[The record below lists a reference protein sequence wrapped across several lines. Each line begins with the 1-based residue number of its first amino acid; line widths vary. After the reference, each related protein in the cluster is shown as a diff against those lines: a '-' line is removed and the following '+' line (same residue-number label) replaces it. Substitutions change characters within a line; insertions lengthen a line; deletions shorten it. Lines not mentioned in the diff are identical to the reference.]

1 MRIRNFCVIPK
12 VINTLKSIG
21 KYSDY
26 YRIMVIFAP
35 KYALLIKYQ
44 NLNRDKNEKDVMGSR
59 DADGTDGM

>member
-1 MRIRNFCVIPK
+1 
-12 VINTLKSIG
+12 
-21 KYSDY
+21 
-26 YRIMVIFAP
+26 MVIFAP